1 MSVIIEVS
9 ELRKIYGSVV
19 AVDNVSFTVEEGEI
33 FGIVGPNG
41 AGKTTTIECLEGLRR
56 PDAGTVRVFGLD
68 PWRQRRRL
76 AADIGVQLQE
86 SALPDRLRVGEA
98 VSLFAALYPNSLD
111 PYQLLAQLGLIDQVH
126 TPFAALSG
134 GQKQRLFLA
143 LALVHDPRLLFL
155 DELTTGLDPHARRTV
170 WDLIRSVRA
179 RGKTILLSTHLMEE
193 AEELCDRIAVFHQ
206 GRIVAL
212 DTPSRLIARVV
223 GGLRIVLRI
232 RDGTPLPPL
241 GQLPGVRSV
250 EIRDQTLLVR
260 ADDDRVVATVV
271 QALVQHG
278 IPLRELRVSSGRLE
292 DAYLVLTGSA
302 LSRPEQ

>member
-232 RDGTPLPPL
+232 PDGTPLPPL

>member
-126 TPFAALSG
+126 IPFAALSG

-232 RDGTPLPPL
+232 PDGTPLPPL
-241 GQLPGVRSV
+241 GQLPGVRGV

>member
-232 RDGTPLPPL
+232 PDGTPLPPL

-278 IPLRELRVSSGRLE
+278 IPLRELRVLSGRLE

>member
-1 MSVIIEVS
+1 MPPSIPIPRS
-9 ELRKIYGSVV
+9 IP
-19 AVDNVSFTVEEGEI
+19 A
-33 FGIVGPNG
+33 PG
-41 AGKTTTIECLEGLRR
+41 AAWTDR
-56 PDAGTVRVFGLD
+56 PGT
-68 PWRQRRRL
+68 
-76 AADIGVQLQE
+76 
-86 SALPDRLRVGEA
+86 
-98 VSLFAALYPNSLD
+98 
-111 PYQLLAQLGLIDQVH
+111 H
-126 TPFAALSG
+126 PFAALSG

-232 RDGTPLPPL
+232 PDGTPCHRSASFLAFAVSRSGIKHSSSAPMTIGSSLLSSKPSSNTASRCGNFGFRAVDWKMPTLSSLGPHCHDRNSESYVAWFASPGENSYCSSVSHSPPSLPL
-241 GQLPGVRSV
+241 FSHRCSF
-250 EIRDQTLLVR
+250 
-260 ADDDRVVATVV
+260 
-271 QALVQHG
+271 
-278 IPLRELRVSSGRLE
+278 
-292 DAYLVLTGSA
+292 
-302 LSRPEQ
+302 

>member
-126 TPFAALSG
+126 IPFAALSG

-232 RDGTPLPPL
+232 PDGTPLPPL

-278 IPLRELRVSSGRLE
+278 IPLRELRVLSGRLE

>member
-98 VSLFAALYPNSLD
+98 VSLFAALYPNSSIHTSSWRSLD
-111 PYQLLAQLGLIDQVH
+111 
-126 TPFAALSG
+126 
-134 GQKQRLFLA
+134 
-143 LALVHDPRLLFL
+143 
-155 DELTTGLDPHARRTV
+155 
-170 WDLIRSVRA
+170 
-179 RGKTILLSTHLMEE
+179 
-193 AEELCDRIAVFHQ
+193 
-206 GRIVAL
+206 
-212 DTPSRLIARVV
+212 
-223 GGLRIVLRI
+223 
-232 RDGTPLPPL
+232 
-241 GQLPGVRSV
+241 
-250 EIRDQTLLVR
+250 
-260 ADDDRVVATVV
+260 
-271 QALVQHG
+271 
-278 IPLRELRVSSGRLE
+278 
-292 DAYLVLTGSA
+292 
-302 LSRPEQ
+302 

>member
-19 AVDNVSFTVEEGEI
+19 AVDNVSFRVEEGEI

-232 RDGTPLPPL
+232 PDGTPLPPL

>member
-126 TPFAALSG
+126 IPFAALSG

-206 GRIVAL
+206 GQIVAL

-232 RDGTPLPPL
+232 PDGTPLPPL

>member
-9 ELRKIYGSVV
+9 ELRKTYGSVV

-98 VSLFAALYPNSLD
+98 ISLFAALYPNSLD

-170 WDLIRSVRA
+170 WDLIRFVRA

-193 AEELCDRIAVFHQ
+193 AEELCDRIAVVHQ

-223 GGLRIVLRI
+223 GGLRIALRI
-232 RDGTPLPPL
+232 PDGTPLPPL

-250 EIRDQTLLVR
+250 EILDQTLLVR
-260 ADDDRVVATVV
+260 ADDDRVVAAVV